1 MDRSPPTAT
10 SEENEELIEN
20 MICSQEKNP
29 RNQIL
34 SREIG
39 KYTGI
44 SHSSVKLMVKR
55 NKLKKNSR
63 VSKCHELEKVR
74 RKRKNSPKTPVA
86 LKIAFH
92 RMKKILLLKFLSIH
106 KAALLM

>member
-34 SREIG
+34 SRKIE

-55 NKLKKNSR
+55 KKLKKKLEGFKMPRITEGTKKKKEFAKISSSTENC
-63 VSKCHELEKVR
+63 VS
-74 RKRKNSPKTPVA
+74 
-86 LKIAFH
+86 
-92 RMKKILLLKFLSIH
+92 
-106 KAALLM
+106 